1 MTPAIC
7 AQNADP
13 YRVEIAEQRVSG
25 CMQRLA
31 KAAVA
36 LDRVL
41 VETGDEEGRRLVERA
56 RRLTESV

>member
-1 MTPAIC
+1 
-7 AQNADP
+7 
-13 YRVEIAEQRVSG
+13 
-25 CMQRLA
+25 MQRLA